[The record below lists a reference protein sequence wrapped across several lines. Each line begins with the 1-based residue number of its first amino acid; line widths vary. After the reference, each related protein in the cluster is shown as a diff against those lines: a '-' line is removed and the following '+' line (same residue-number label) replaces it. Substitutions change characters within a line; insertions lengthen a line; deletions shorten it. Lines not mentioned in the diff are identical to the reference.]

1 MLARVVENVYWLS
14 RYLERAENTARIIG
28 VNTNLLLDLP
38 GGIAP
43 GWLPLVD
50 ISGNRAEFDEL
61 HDGKATRGEE
71 RDVVQFLIADKN
83 NPGSICSSLHSA
95 RENARTL
102 REILPTE
109 AWELLNEFIRRMHAR
124 TVDGAINKRTRFEF
138 LKRIVV
144 TLQTIAGM
152 LDGTMNRN
160 DAYTFSL
167 LGRNLERADMTSRI
181 VDVRSAQL
189 LPAETPGAAAL
200 RDRAV
205 DERAEEPVR
214 LPDVPAAHA
223 HPREAHRRAPV
234 PAARRPVPAL
244 LPVLPHAA
252 RTLAQ
257 RPAAQRGRARGA
269 GGRRALHRA
278 RAARDARSARVCTS
292 SSTSLQLHINNV
304 HDMIAGSLLS
314 VATWAI
320 RGACQP
326 GQRRSSRSGRHVVV
340 RRSRSSQALRRETAP
355 PRGADI
361 TGRIAA
367 IRLIRT

>member
-1 MLARVVENVYWLS
+1 MLARTVENVYWLS

-50 ISGNRAEFDEL
+50 ISGNRAEFDL
-61 HDGKATRGEE
+61 KYGGRATRGEE
-71 RDVVQFLIADKN
+71 RDVVTFLVADTD

-109 AWELLNEFIRRMHAR
+109 AWELLNEFIGECTR

-144 TLQTIAGM
+144 SLQTIAGM

-160 DAYTFSL
+160 DAFTFSR

-189 LPAETPGAAAL
+189 LPAETPELRPFEAVQWMSVLKSLSGYQMYRLRMRTRVRRTDVLQFLL
-200 RDRAV
+200 RDDQFPRSCQFCLTQVEHSLNRLPRSESVLEVLA
-205 DERAEEPVR
+205 DAARFIERASF
-214 LPDVPAAHA
+214 A
-223 HPREAHRRAPV
+223 
-234 PAARRPVPAL
+234 
-244 LPVLPHAA
+244 
-252 RTLAQ
+252 TLDQ
-257 RPAAQRGRARGA
+257 PG
-269 GGRRALHRA
+269 LHELI
-278 RAARDARSARVCTS
+278 DK
-292 SSTSLQLHINNV
+292 LQLHISNV
-304 HDMIAGSLLS
+304 HDMIAGIYFPSGVAAMRHMPSQSQSQSQTQRQTSLS
-314 VATWAI
+314 FGEPAKA
-320 RGACQP
+320 
-326 GQRRSSRSGRHVVV
+326 
-340 RRSRSSQALRRETAP
+340 
-355 PRGADI
+355 
-361 TGRIAA
+361 
-367 IRLIRT
+367 